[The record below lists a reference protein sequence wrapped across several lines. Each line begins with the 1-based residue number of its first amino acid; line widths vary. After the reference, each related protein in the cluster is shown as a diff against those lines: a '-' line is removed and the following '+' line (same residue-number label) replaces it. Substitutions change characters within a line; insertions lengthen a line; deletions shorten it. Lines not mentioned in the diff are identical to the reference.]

1 MDHTR
6 VVYDSPNHDVITHKN
21 STEKKVILTFDDG
34 PSRVLSELLDI
45 LKTEKV
51 PAMFFWQ
58 SRLLYQARPWKRV
71 LDEGHVIGTH
81 SCKHLNLSN
90 LGYAEQFE
98 DLERSKRKIEA
109 ITGTPV
115 TYFRPP
121 FGRYDL
127 ATTKAARDLGLKTV
141 MWRISSMDWE
151 HACHPEEIL
160 SNVVPNLED
169 GAIILLHEL
178 KQTVQILPELIERI
192 RSEGYGFTVLS

>member
-21 STEKKVILTFDDG
+21 SAEKKVILTFDDG
-34 PSRVLSELLDI
+34 PGRVLPELLDI

-58 SRLLYQARPWKRV
+58 SRLLYQARAWKRV

-81 SCKHLNLSN
+81 SCKHLNLSK
-90 LGYAEQFE
+90 LSYAEQYE
-98 DLERSKRKIEA
+98 DLERSKRKIED

-151 HACHPEEIL
+151 LACHPEEIL
-160 SNVVPNLED
+160 SNVIPNLED

-192 RSEGYGFTVLS
+192 RSDGYGFTILS

>member
-1 MDHTR
+1 
-6 VVYDSPNHDVITHKN
+6 VYDSPNHDVMTHKN
-21 STEKKVILTFDDG
+21 SAKKKVILTFDDG
-34 PSRVLSELLDI
+34 PGRVLPELLDI

-58 SRLLYQARPWKRV
+58 SRLLYRDRPWKRV

-81 SCKHLNLSN
+81 SCKHLNFSN
-90 LGYAEQFE
+90 LSYAEQFE

-151 HACHPEEIL
+151 FACHPEEIL

>member
-21 STEKKVILTFDDG
+21 SAEKKVILTFDDG
-34 PSRVLSELLDI
+34 PSRVLPELLDI

-90 LGYAEQFE
+90 LSYAEQFE

-109 ITGTPV
+109 ITGTPL

-151 HACHPEEIL
+151 LACHPEEIL
-160 SNVVPNLED
+160 SNVILNLED

-192 RSEGYGFTVLS
+192 RSEGYGFTILS

>member
-21 STEKKVILTFDDG
+21 SPEKKVILTFDDG
-34 PSRVLSELLDI
+34 PSRVLPELLDI
-45 LKTEKV
+45 LKTEKL

-58 SRLLYQARPWKRV
+58 SRLLYRERPWKRV
-71 LDEGHVIGTH
+71 LEEGHLIGTH
-81 SCKHLNLSN
+81 SCKHLHLSK
-90 LGYAEQFE
+90 LSYAEQFE

-109 ITGTPV
+109 ITSTPV

-151 HACHPEEIL
+151 LACHPEEIW
-160 SNVVPNLED
+160 SNVIPNLED